1 MVLRISCFLEMTVNP
16 TWIAAVVQYTIDT
29 RLAVL
34 DVVIDGIREPA
45 GERAM
50 ESEALVVDTCVKGKR
65 FDLSIK
71 CVAKIITHA
80 RLLIFVE
87 PIAVAYIV
95 VGGI

>member
-1 MVLRISCFLEMTVNP
+1 
-16 TWIAAVVQYTIDT
+16 
-29 RLAVL
+29 
-34 DVVIDGIREPA
+34 
-45 GERAM
+45 M

-87 PIAVAYIV
+87 PIAVANIV